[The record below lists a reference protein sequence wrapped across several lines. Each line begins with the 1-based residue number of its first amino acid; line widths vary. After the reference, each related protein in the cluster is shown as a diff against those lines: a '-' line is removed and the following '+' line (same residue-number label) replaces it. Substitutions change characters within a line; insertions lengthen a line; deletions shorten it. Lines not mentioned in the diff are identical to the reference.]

1 MGDFWWVVGGVQ
13 EKSAPLSV
21 VSECFSRVLEGSGA
35 GHEGSS
41 KTYLRA
47 GDMALRRHAGFKFD
61 RGERR
66 SGTCGVL
73 MLRVPTW
80 CSINLV
86 FVSSHKVCAV
96 GEAIFL
102 RRRYSDRGASHVG
115 VRVAPWL
122 EGLGVSMPAHA

>member
-1 MGDFWWVVGGVQ
+1 MEGC
-13 EKSAPLSV
+13 KKKNAPLSV
-21 VSECFSRVLEGSGA
+21 VSECFSRVLEGSRAEDDESG
-35 GHEGSS
+35 

-47 GDMALRRHAGFKFD
+47 GDVALKRHAGFKFD
-61 RGERR
+61 REERR

-102 RRRYSDRGASHVG
+102 RRQYADRGASHVG
-115 VRVAPWL
+115 VRAAPWL
-122 EGLGVSMPAHA
+122 EGLGVSMPARA